1 MQELIILTFAVPLLL
16 AFLLPTVS
24 RVSFTLSKL
33 LAPLVLI
40 ALAVMVGCIWR
51 FHDETFVL
59 HIGNFAGPQGIV
71 FYIDR
76 LALLFAF
83 AVPVITVLMW
93 PWYFDREESSELKT
107 RKLSL
112 TLLLVAASAG
122 MSLSGDIFNLYVFY
136 ELLAVASYGL
146 IAGGDQKADG
156 SSYAAAFRYL
166 MISALGSVFAL
177 LGIALIYFQAGTL
190 NLAHLSEMKQVL
202 DSPAGLIAFVFIL
215 LGFGVKAELFPVNSW
230 VPEAYMASS
239 KRVAGLLAGL
249 VSKLAVLVIIK
260 VLVLIYPQDE
270 ARQLLL
276 VLGVIGVLIGEF
288 SAMKAQDMTR
298 MLSWSS
304 IAQLGLV
311 FIAFSIPGKAGML
324 AGLAIALHHM
334 ITKPALFLI
343 AERWGGSLQQ
353 LGGRAASSPIMAV
366 LFVLFAL
373 SMVGVPPLPGFWA
386 KFLLVSG
393 LSVQQA
399 WLAIGIVLVMTVIE
413 ANYLYRVVSS
423 LYSKDKIQSTTS
435 GHRKADVFGAMI
447 LGGILI
453 VTSIQIQTIGRTLE
467 DIASDAIDVKSY
479 ISNSIGGSS

>member
-1 MQELIILTFAVPLLL
+1 MKELIILSFAVPLLL
-16 AFLLPTVS
+16 AFLLPTIS
-24 RVSFTLSKL
+24 RVSFSLSKL
-33 LAPLVLI
+33 LAPLVLL
-40 ALAVMVGCIWR
+40 ALAVMVACIWN
-51 FHDETFVL
+51 FHSETFVL
-59 HIGNFAGPQGIV
+59 HIGNFIGPQGIV

-83 AVPVITVLMW
+83 AVFAITLLMW
-93 PWYFDREESSELKT
+93 PWYFNNNESVDIKT

-146 IAGGDQKADG
+146 IAAGNRQADG

-177 LGIALIYFQAGTL
+177 LGIALIYFQTGSL
-190 NLAHLSEMKQVL
+190 NLAHLSGMQEAL
-202 DSPAGLIAFVFIL
+202 NNPAGLIAFTFIL

-249 VSKLAVLVIIK
+249 VSKLAVLVIVKAMI
-260 VLVLIYPQDE
+260 LIYPQEE

-276 VLGVIGVLIGEF
+276 FLGVAGVIIGEF
-288 SAMKAQDMTR
+288 SAMKAMDMTR

-311 FIAFSIPGKAGML
+311 FIAFSIPGKAGMV
-324 AGLAIALHHM
+324 AGLAIAFHHM

-343 AERWGGSLQQ
+343 AERWGGNL
-353 LGGRAASSPIMAV
+353 LNLKGGAQSSPVMAA

-373 SMVGVPPLPGFWA
+373 SMIGIPPLPGFWA
-386 KFLLVSG
+386 KFLLLSG
-393 LSVQQA
+393 LSAQQA
-399 WLAIGIVLVMTVIE
+399 WLAIAVVLIMTVIE
-413 ANYLYRVVSS
+413 TNYLYRVVSS
-423 LYSKDKIQSTTS
+423 LYGRDKQQSVTS
-435 GHRKADVFGAMI
+435 GHRTGDAFSALVLAGV
-447 LGGILI
+447 LI
-453 VTSIQIQTIGRTLE
+453 FASVQIQAVGQTL
-467 DIASDAIDVKSY
+467 DAIAQDAIDVKAY
-479 ISNSIGGSS
+479 ITHSLGGGS